1 MLQLGGVTR
10 WWATVM
16 PWALDE
22 FVGPFD
28 GFLAKFELSRGG
40 TDQATEQL
48 YIWRLPADAVKR
60 SNLCIRRDI
69 SV

>member
-1 MLQLGGVTR
+1 
-10 WWATVM
+10 M